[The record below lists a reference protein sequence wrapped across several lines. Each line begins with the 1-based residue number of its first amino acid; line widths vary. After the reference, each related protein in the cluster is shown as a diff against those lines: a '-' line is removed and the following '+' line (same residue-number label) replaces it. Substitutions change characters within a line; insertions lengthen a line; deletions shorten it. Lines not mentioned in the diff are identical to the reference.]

1 MGGITGCNKESG
13 EVEGK
18 GVMGVAGSLGL
29 EEKEI
34 TYENRDKGRWM
45 RKRWEQIND
54 HKISFSQVELGK

>member
-18 GVMGVAGSLGL
+18 WVMGVAGSLGL

-34 TYENRDKGRWM
+34 T
-45 RKRWEQIND
+45 
-54 HKISFSQVELGK
+54 